1 MEKESWYVVTFT
13 GEERGPYDDFSK
25 AYWAG
30 VTEFGQGGFGIVRQF
45 ETSDTWTET
54 K

>member
-1 MEKESWYVVTFT
+1 MIERWYVVTPD
-13 GEERGPYDDFSK
+13 GAEMGPYEDFSK

-30 VTEFGQGGFGIVRQF
+30 VTYFGQGGFGIVRQM